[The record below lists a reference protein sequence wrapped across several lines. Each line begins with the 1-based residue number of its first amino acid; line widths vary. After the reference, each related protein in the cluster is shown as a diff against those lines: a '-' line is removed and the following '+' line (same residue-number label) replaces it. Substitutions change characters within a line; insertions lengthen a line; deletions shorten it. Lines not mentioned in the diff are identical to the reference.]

1 MAIPNRRV
9 KRFVEDLDTRVSV
22 GLDLPVA
29 RQAGDNQGYFAT
41 TKTTMDAVKN
51 DIKLLLMTERGERLF
66 QPFLGMNIRRFLFE
80 QITDDTA
87 IEIENDIV
95 DVFQRWLPFVDLRN
109 IEVNRRDDINQVTIN
124 IEFNINRTPNATE
137 SVQVTFD
144 GVGDETS
151 SATGDGAY

>member
-9 KRFVEDLDTRVSV
+9 KRFVEDLDNRVSV
-22 GLDLPVA
+22 GLDLPIA
-29 RQAGDNQGYFAT
+29 RKAGDNQGYFST

-51 DIKLLLMTERGERLF
+51 DIKLLLMTQKGERLM

-95 DVFQRWLPFVDLRN
+95 DTFQTWLPFVQLQDIDVNLKNQDRN
-109 IEVNRRDDINQVTIN
+109 QIN
-124 IEFNINRTPNATE
+124 INITFNIQNAPTDLQ
-137 SVQVTFD
+137 SV
-144 GVGDETS
+144 GVVLE
-151 SATGDGAY
+151 

>member
-9 KRFVEDLDTRVSV
+9 KRFIEDLDERVSV
-22 GLDLPVA
+22 GLDLPIA
-29 RQAGDNQGYFAT
+29 RQPGDQGGYFAT

-51 DIKLLLMTERGERLF
+51 DIKLLLMTQRGERLF

-95 DVFQRWLPFVDLRN
+95 DTFQTWLPFVQLQDIDVDLGDQDKN
-109 IEVNRRDDINQVTIN
+109 TIKINVT
-124 IEFNINRTPNATE
+124 FNIRNAPTDLQ
-137 SVQVTFD
+137 SV
-144 GVGDETS
+144 GVVLE
-151 SATGDGAY
+151 

>member
-9 KRFVEDLDTRVSV
+9 KRFIEDLDERVSV
-22 GLDLPVA
+22 GLDLPIA
-29 RQAGDNQGYFAT
+29 RQPGDQGGYFAT

-51 DIKLLLMTERGERLF
+51 DIKLLLMTQRGERLF

-95 DVFQRWLPFVDLRN
+95 DTFQTWLPFVQLQ
-109 IEVNRRDDINQVTIN
+109 DINVDLGDQDKNTIKINVT
-124 IEFNINRTPNATE
+124 FNIRNAPTDLQ
-137 SVQVTFD
+137 SV
-144 GVGDETS
+144 GVVLE
-151 SATGDGAY
+151 